1 MKQARTNYYQNLI
14 EENGS
19 DHRKLFKLSKELLNL
34 NPKQLFPQHSD
45 NYILANSIG
54 SYTTEKITKIRS
66 ELDSRP
72 LSCDDLPS
80 TSASP
85 NATLTNFELLSE
97 TQIRNLVVSSVRG
110 SCILDP
116 IPASLFNESC
126 CFL

>member
-14 EENGS
+14 DENSS
-19 DHRKLFKLSKELLNL
+19 DQRKLFKLSKELLNL

-54 SYTTEKITKIRS
+54 SFFTDKITKIRS

-85 NATLTNFELLSE
+85 NATLTNFDLLSE
-97 TQIRNLVVSSVRG
+97 TQIRNVTTTTIVYLHSKKIQIHSV
-110 SCILDP
+110 IDKK
-116 IPASLFNESC
+116 NYK
-126 CFL
+126 

>member
-1 MKQARTNYYQNLI
+1 MIN
-14 EENGS
+14 
-19 DHRKLFKLSKELLNL
+19 KLFKLSKELLNL

-54 SYTTEKITKIRS
+54 SYTTITKIRS

-85 NATLTNFELLSE
+85 NDTLTNFELLSE

-126 CFL
+126 CCL

>member
-1 MKQARTNYYQNLI
+1 MDQRRKWRSSNALCDLIDYRVKRNNLNFVMKQARTNYYQNLI

-19 DHRKLFKLSKELLNL
+19 DQRKLFKLSKELLNL
-34 NPKQLFPQHSD
+34 NPKQLFNQHSD

-54 SYTTEKITKIRS
+54 LFLTEKITKIRS

-85 NATLTNFELLSE
+85 
-97 TQIRNLVVSSVRG
+97 TQQN
-110 SCILDP
+110 
-116 IPASLFNESC
+116 
-126 CFL
+126 